1 MAYRI
6 IHFALSRNYSD
17 GNKRWQLLTTF
28 TPSLLD
34 LTMTTY
40 NLFSSYSHKKSVPFG
55 FLRLIFSCGGFFS
68 HVYYEKKDSRHPPTT
83 FLFCIYKIKKIK
95 KSLSRD
101 LNQ

>member
-6 IHFALSRNYSD
+6 IHYRSLSFSLSRNYSD

-40 NLFSSYSHKKSVPFG
+40 NLFSSYSHKKAFRLG
-55 FLRLIFSCGGFFS
+55 F
-68 HVYYEKKDSRHPPTT
+68 
-83 FLFCIYKIKKIK
+83 
-95 KSLSRD
+95 
-101 LNQ
+101 